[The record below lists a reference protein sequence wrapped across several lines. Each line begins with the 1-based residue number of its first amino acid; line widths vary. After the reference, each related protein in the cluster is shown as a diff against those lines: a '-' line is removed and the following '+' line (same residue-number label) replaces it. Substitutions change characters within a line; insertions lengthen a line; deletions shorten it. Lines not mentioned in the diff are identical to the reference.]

1 MRPSTS
7 LQESLSIGSCHSAL
21 SALGREHRVAY
32 RPTAVMA
39 AVFDNC
45 LRADVLL
52 KLRPMADYLVSGYA
66 EARAALVWVGMSA
79 PAFRHGLTLDQ
90 IFTGLEHGY
99 QSVRARL
106 TDSER
111 IRQWEQSRQKMQEAY
126 ALFKAGKVL
135 EGNARSRKQRSRSR
149 RCGESKDGRFRG
161 RSSVTPSTAAMSWTR
176 TDGPIHLV
184 S

>member
-1 MRPSTS
+1 
-7 LQESLSIGSCHSAL
+7 
-21 SALGREHRVAY
+21 
-32 RPTAVMA
+32 
-39 AVFDNC
+39 
-45 LRADVLL
+45 
-52 KLRPMADYLVSGYA
+52 
-66 EARAALVWVGMSA
+66 MSA

-111 IRQWEQSRQKMQEAY
+111 IRQWEQSRQKMQQAY

-176 TDGPIHLV
+176 TDGQSIWCPNLCRLTHGSLLQLSDCPRQVLPTSGPAKLDNLGQVDAILNKQAPA
-184 S
+184 